1 MGPIGW
7 SRRRFGSDDAAEPQP
22 SPDALAAPETPGVL
36 LREGELVELRRHIPS
51 NQAAFQRWYADPE
64 ITAMLR
70 HDQKPLNA
78 IQSRGY
84 FQTVILPLTA
94 RDMAYAIHE
103 KATGRLIGASALT
116 DISGRQQKHAFFR
129 IVIGEKSFWGQGYGT
144 EATRLVVLD
153 GFERHHLDEVRLE
166 VFLENERARAA
177 YDRVGFIVTGEHSEF
192 AGRGR
197 PPLDVIEM
205 AIVREDFDDALAEE
219 LARREEE
226 RAAAALAAAAAAVNG
241 EIDGAD
247 AGILDT
253 VNGEPG
259 SLEPEPDAVN
269 GEPAVDAP
277 PPATPDPNDHPAEAE
292 LPARDSR
299 LMPGPPG

>member
-7 SRRRFGSDDAAEPQP
+7 IRRRFGSGAAAEPDP
-22 SPDALAAPETPGVL
+22 SLEELSAPEAPGL
-36 LREGELVELRRHIPS
+36 LLHDGELVELRRHVPS
-51 NQAAFQRWYADPE
+51 NQAAFQRWYADPD
-64 ITAMLR
+64 IAALLR

-116 DISGRQQKHAFFR
+116 DVGGRQHRHAYFR
-129 IVIGEKSFWGQGYGT
+129 IVIGEKDCWGLGYGT

-153 GFERHHLDEVRLE
+153 GFERHALDEVRLE
-166 VFLENERARAA
+166 VFLENERARST

-192 AGRGR
+192 VGRGK
-197 PPLDVIEM
+197 PQLDVIEM
-205 AIVREDFDDALAEE
+205 AIVREDFDDALKEE

-226 RAAAALAAAAAAVNG
+226 RAAAALAAAADAVNG
-241 EIDGAD
+241 EIDRAD

-259 SLEPEPDAVN
+259 SLEPDPDAVN
-269 GEPAVDAP
+269 GEPPDDAP
-277 PPATPDPNDHPAEAE
+277 PPATPDLNEQPAEPAHPAH
-292 LPARDSR
+292 DSR
-299 LMPGPPG
+299 QMPGSPG